1 MALISNRWFQ
11 SLEEREGSAD
21 SIPAIQSVPPN
32 PLPIPR
38 SLKVSVIAPGPG
50 RLSWQ
55 GSAQSV
61 TLPSPSGEFGILTG
75 HASLTTFLDVGVLRM
90 RVKEDQ
96 VLALV
101 VLGGFVKVEGDE
113 VTILAAGAERVDGL
127 ELRQTFAAVETAKAD
142 LNQAKNSSARGEAKK
157 NLKRAYA
164 RWQAASYHLST
175 IPNSEQFCDISAI
188 RQIVKNC

>member
-1 MALISNRWFQ
+1 MALISNRWFR
-11 SLEEREGSAD
+11 SLEEREGAVD
-21 SIPAIQSVPPN
+21 SIPAIQSAPPH
-32 PLPIPR
+32 LSSIPR
-38 SLKVSVIAPGPG
+38 SLNVSVIAPG

-55 GSAQSV
+55 GSAQSI

-75 HASLTTFLDVGVLRM
+75 HASLSTFLDVGLLRM
-90 RVKEDQ
+90 RVKDNQ

-127 ELRQTFAAVETAKAD
+127 ELIQTFAAVETAKAD
-142 LNQAKNSSARGEAKK
+142 LNQAKNLSTRREAKK

-164 RWQAASYHLST
+164 RWQAASCRLSA
-175 IPNSEQFCDISAI
+175 IPNSERFCDISAI